1 MRSHLLLLIAS
12 ATALHAGTAD
22 GRLDL
27 YWIDSEGGGS
37 TLIVTPAGESVLVDS
52 GNPGGRDSGRIFDVA
67 TRVAG
72 LRRIDHYITTHFH
85 VDHFGGAAELAARLP
100 IAHVWDN
107 GIPEGDPDGNKTSTW
122 PLTSKAYRTMPV
134 GERHVVQPGLRLPL
148 KAGDTPL
155 TLQCII
161 ARQTP
166 WTPSGSF
173 GAWEHEPEPKA
184 APVDTSDN
192 ANSSGWILS
201 FGPFRFY
208 DGGDVSWNSEAKLVW
223 PAPRVPT
230 VEVYQVT
237 HHGLDVSN
245 HPLLIKALNPAVSVM
260 NNGPTKGA
268 AGVVLATL
276 RAQPS
281 IRAQYQVHKNVRPD
295 GAKNNAP
302 DEGIANLEAR
312 CQGHFIHCR
321 VDPDGK
327 GYTFE
332 IPGTGHVK
340 SYVTRMP

>member
-72 LRRIDHYITTHFH
+72 LHRIDHYITTHFH

-100 IAHVWDN
+100 IVNVWDN
-107 GIPEGDPDGNKTSTW
+107 GIPDGDPDGNKTSTW

-134 GERHVVQPGLRLPL
+134 VERHVVQPGLRLPL

-155 TLQCII
+155 TFQCIM

-173 GAWEHEPEPKA
+173 GAWDHEPEPKP

-192 ANSSGWILS
+192 ANSSAWILS

-208 DGGDVSWNSEAKLVW
+208 DGGDATWNSEAKLAW

-260 NNGPTKGA
+260 NNGPTKGT
-268 AGVVLATL
+268 AGAVVATL
-276 RAQPS
+276 RAQSS

-295 GAKNNAP
+295 GVTNNAP

-312 CQGHFIHCR
+312 CEGRFIHCR

-327 GYTFE
+327 NYTFE